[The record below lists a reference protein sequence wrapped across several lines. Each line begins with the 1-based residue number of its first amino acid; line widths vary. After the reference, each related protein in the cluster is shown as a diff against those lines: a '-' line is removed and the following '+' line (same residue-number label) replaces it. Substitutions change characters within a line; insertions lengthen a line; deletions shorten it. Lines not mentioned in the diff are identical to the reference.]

1 MQKFSN
7 IFKKCLLIFLINF
20 IIFNGYTS
28 VFAEDAGSA
37 AIASDMLSVAAFDV
51 DSSTPNASVS
61 VSGNG
66 QNSSSN
72 TAVDADVPNNSSI
85 YDASDAPETYSGA
98 DILLDLN
105 TSKILY
111 SKNADEKMYPASTT
125 KVMTAILTLENC
137 KLTDVATVSHNA
149 VFSIPSGYSIAS
161 LREGEELTIE
171 QLLNVLLIPSAND
184 AAVVL
189 AEHIAGSV
197 ESFANMMNAKA
208 KEIGCTN
215 TNFVNPNGI
224 HNVNHYSTAHDLAL
238 IGQYAMKFDVFKQI
252 ASKTSYS
259 LPATN
264 KYDKTDR
271 MFNTTNELIKVN
283 HSSSPRNY
291 YYKYATAGKTGYT
304 DAAKSCIIA
313 TAKKDNRSLLVVV
326 LHGSTNDDGLSQRAL
341 DCKNLFEYGFNSF
354 KYETIIHRGDV
365 AKSVTVKNGTDE
377 TKELNLI
384 YSDDVNVLVPT
395 SYDLSNVASSA
406 NIELTEQLYAPIS
419 EGTVLGNSKISVYG
433 SDYSVDL
440 IASHT
445 VYKAN
450 TLKTI
455 MELLLLII
463 FLFFF
468 AKIIKIFSKKKN
480 KKRKNF
486 RGKST
491 AKKSS
496 KKKKSKHLSKDMDNF
511 YPKY

>member
-28 VFAEDAGSA
+28 VFAEDSGSA
-37 AIASDMLSVAAFDV
+37 AIASDMLSVAAFDA

-72 TAVDADVPNNSSI
+72 AAVDADVSNNSSI

-137 KLTDVATVSHNA
+137 KLTDIATVSHNA

-189 AEHIAGSV
+189 AGSV